1 MKKGLPAK
9 FLFIP
14 GGIIFLIIVWTIS
27 PQFLPN
33 EAEYKKDQ
41 AYLAE
46 VMNGKLPET
55 PSPEVKLPVKGYI
68 IAGGAG
74 TCMVDAAAGIANF
87 YEPDI
92 DFDTFIFYANPTLI
106 MAKRD
111 KNERYGPGLSIMRA
125 FKNFGYIPFR
135 GATTPIHP
143 PQNIV
148 ADFEPQN
155 LIYFKDVKEEL
166 LFAKK
171 LLSAG
176 IVPIVGLQH
185 DPFEDIEGGV
195 FSSLVGYNK
204 DGVWLNISPQSERYA
219 PGKKYYLDEPI
230 RYEPRFASYDLL
242 MKYWTG
248 EHQLLW
254 AVKSG
259 ERKSEA
265 EIYSENKKNI
275 QEAPVTLQKSIEFLK
290 NNGNVSDFTA
300 ASQTPEAAVLYR
312 YFQAKGNLALANQYK
327 ELAKTYESLR
337 QSESPGIV
345 ASDRQKMIEVLTTV
359 YPHIFQVST
368 LWP

>member
-111 KNERYGPGLSIMRA
+111 KG
-125 FKNFGYIPFR
+125 
-135 GATTPIHP
+135 
-143 PQNIV
+143 IV
-148 ADFEPQN
+148 NYKKSHSHKTKKRLEIKRLMLEA
-155 LIYFKDVKEEL
+155 K
-166 LFAKK
+166 AKK
-171 LLSAG
+171 RS
-176 IVPIVGLQH
+176 H
-185 DPFEDIEGGV
+185 
-195 FSSLVGYNK
+195 
-204 DGVWLNISPQSERYA
+204 R
-219 PGKKYYLDEPI
+219 
-230 RYEPRFASYDLL
+230 
-242 MKYWTG
+242 
-248 EHQLLW
+248 
-254 AVKSG
+254 
-259 ERKSEA
+259 
-265 EIYSENKKNI
+265 
-275 QEAPVTLQKSIEFLK
+275 
-290 NNGNVSDFTA
+290 
-300 ASQTPEAAVLYR
+300 
-312 YFQAKGNLALANQYK
+312 
-327 ELAKTYESLR
+327 
-337 QSESPGIV
+337 
-345 ASDRQKMIEVLTTV
+345 
-359 YPHIFQVST
+359 
-368 LWP
+368 